1 MYESAVEALS
11 GLFFVGLQEHYEV
24 SVKLLLRELDM
35 GDLPVTI
42 ERDRDQAN
50 TMYARRIAREKR
62 ALEKNNALMTRTR
75 EVNKY
80 DMQLYN
86 HALSRFCETIQRHP
100 DLYKEAQ
107 RNKKSPLKCPS

>member
-1 MYESAVEALS
+1 
-11 GLFFVGLQEHYEV
+11 
-24 SVKLLLRELDM
+24 M

-62 ALEKNNALMTRTR
+62 ALQNNKALMAHTR

-86 HALSRFCETIQRHP
+86 LALSRFCETIQRHP

-107 RNKKSPLKCPS
+107 RNKKSPLRCPL